1 MKVGALRAAAIQAV
15 QAAIDAHKLADKLE
29 DSWQEQKQ
37 SWQEQKQSWQEQKES
52 WQEQEKLHLELEEA
66 LRSQIDARDG
76 EILRLRCVFTARGV
90 FEHAAY
96 EAHNEL
102 RNAGWQKQ
110 EQGWQ
115 KQEKLHLELKKV
127 LFSQIDMRD
136 AEILR
141 LRCVFTARGVFEHA
155 AYEAHDELRNAGTD
169 VPAPRVGERFVAT
182 QALQAV
188 QRHGDFLHKQP
199 VGFTW
204 CKRLLTAHKQCA
216 TDEHQTMTLSE
227 IYGVLSVFTARGVF
241 EHATFEAHREL
252 RQAQNDVPAPRVGKR
267 LVATQTL
274 QAVQRLGDV
283 LREQPVGFRWCKRLL
298 TAHKQCATDEH
309 QTMTLSE
316 IYGVLSQQIHGHPW
330 SGESVLMSDKL
341 QPFPRCVVASI
352 AEQAGY
358 GCQVGNVLP
367 EEPTLEETS

>member
-1 MKVGALRAAAIQAV
+1 MFGGHSRRLGQRVVCWSRCFGAATKLPDVAEIPSMKVGALRAAAIQAV

-76 EILRLRCVFTARGV
+76 EILRLRC
-90 FEHAAY
+90 
-96 EAHNEL
+96 
-102 RNAGWQKQ
+102 
-110 EQGWQ
+110 
-115 KQEKLHLELKKV
+115 
-127 LFSQIDMRD
+127 
-136 AEILR
+136 
-141 LRCVFTARGVFEHA
+141 
-155 AYEAHDELRNAGTD
+155 
-169 VPAPRVGERFVAT
+169 
-182 QALQAV
+182 
-188 QRHGDFLHKQP
+188 
-199 VGFTW
+199 
-204 CKRLLTAHKQCA
+204 
-216 TDEHQTMTLSE
+216 
-227 IYGVLSVFTARGVF
+227 VFTARGVF

-316 IYGVLSQQIHGHPW
+316 IYGVLSQQIHGYPW

-358 GCQVGNVLP
+358 GWQVGNVLP
-367 EEPTLEETS
+367 EELTLEETS

>member
-1 MKVGALRAAAIQAV
+1 MFGGHSRRLGQRVVCWSRCFGAATKLPDVAEIPSMKVGALRAAAIQAV

-29 DSWQEQKQ
+29 ESWQKQEQ
-37 SWQEQKQSWQEQKES
+37 SWQKQEQSWQKQEQS
-52 WQEQEKLHLELEEA
+52 WQKQEQSWQKQEQ
-66 LRSQIDARDG
+66 S
-76 EILRLRCVFTARGV
+76 
-90 FEHAAY
+90 
-96 EAHNEL
+96 
-102 RNAGWQKQ
+102 WQKQ

-155 AYEAHDELRNAGTD
+155 AYEAHNELRNAGTD

-227 IYGVLSVFTARGVF
+227 IYGVLS
-241 EHATFEAHREL
+241 
-252 RQAQNDVPAPRVGKR
+252 
-267 LVATQTL
+267 
-274 QAVQRLGDV
+274 
-283 LREQPVGFRWCKRLL
+283 
-298 TAHKQCATDEH
+298 
-309 QTMTLSE
+309 
-316 IYGVLSQQIHGHPW
+316 QQIHGYPW

-341 QPFPRCVVASI
+341 HPFPRCVVASI

-358 GCQVGNVLP
+358 GWQVGNVLP
-367 EEPTLEETS
+367 EELTLEETS